1 MDLRTSIATVLI
13 AVGAA
18 ACAGSAPSPTAT
30 PAPTPSAQAYWLRM
44 TTTQAIAPLD
54 AFGLQ
59 PPLRITGDGIAV
71 VFGPVPAIFPGPLM
85 PNLVG
90 RQVSGAGQARI
101 VGAARDLGLLDG
113 RTDFTGGGI
122 APGGVVGHIEITLDG
137 RRIELT
143 GDPSAKIVCVTT
155 PCEPAPGTREAFGTF
170 WQRLTDLATWL
181 GSDVGPEAPYVAP
194 AYAILVGPPPQQQP
208 GFGQPVMDWPLD
220 TQLAQFGTAVANG
233 SARCGTVGGQDAVTL
248 RPSLMSANQL
258 TMWTQDPQSSV
269 AYGLTVRPMVPGED
283 ACREIFGGG

>member
-13 AVGAA
+13 ALVAA
-18 ACAGSAPSPTAT
+18 ACAGSTASST
-30 PAPTPSAQAYWLRM
+30 PGATPTPSTQTYWLRM

-71 VFGPVPAIFPGPLM
+71 VDGPVPAIFPGPLM

-101 VGAARDLGLLDG
+101 ITAARDLGLLDG

-122 APGGVVGHIEITLDG
+122 APGGVVGHLEITLDG

-143 GDPSAKIVCVTT
+143 GDPSAHIVCVTT

-170 WQRLTDLATWL
+170 WQRLTDLGGWL
-181 GSDVGPEAPYVAP
+181 GSDLGPEAPYVAP
-194 AYAILVGPPPQQQP
+194 AYAILVGSPPQQQP
-208 GFGQPVMDWPLD
+208 GFGQPVADWPLD
-220 TQLAQFGTAVANG
+220 VALAQFGSPVGNG
-233 SARCGTVGGQDAVTL
+233 AARCGTVSGPDAVTL
-248 RPSLMSANQL
+248 RPSLMAANQL

-283 ACREIFGGG
+283 TCREIFGGG